1 MNSSGRRFLSAA
13 LAAIGLTLVA
23 AVGVRVYAQDGPDPR
38 TGRFSWETRVTKT
51 AEMLGVP
58 DLTGTW
64 VVTKREHP
72 VTARICDSHTD
83 SRKLP
88 RNPCRFDASLLH
100 LTDRANA
107 WLNWAD
113 ERIEGKYYCV
123 PESIPSVLVRA
134 YPVRIEQSKDS
145 ITFEHQIT
153 IHNTA
158 TRTVAMDGR
167 RHIFEGAIP
176 LYYGDSIGKYE
187 GNDLV
192 VDTTNFTFDPNGI
205 DYMTNIPSSWRK
217 HVVERYTRMAPDKLK
232 FVLTFEDPEMMHQ
245 PYTETLEMSKVNFE
259 ITWTHCD
266 LENADADLINM
277 PPKYKDTK

>member
-1 MNSSGRRFLSAA
+1 MNSYGRRVLT
-13 LAAIGLTLVA
+13 AAIAGLGLTVLA
-23 AVGVRVYAQDGPDPR
+23 TVGARVHAQDGPDPR
-38 TGRFSWETRVTKT
+38 SGKFSWETRVTKT

-58 DLTGTW
+58 ELTGTW

-88 RNPCRFDASLLH
+88 RNPCRFDANLLH

-167 RHIFEGAIP
+167 HHIFEGAIP

-217 HVVERYTRMAPDKLK
+217 HVVERYTRVAPDKVK

-245 PYTETLEMSKVNFE
+245 PYTETFEMSKVNYE

-266 LENADADLINM
+266 LENADADLIMM

>member
-1 MNSSGRRFLSAA
+1 MSSSPRRLLMAATAGVGLAA
-13 LAAIGLTLVA
+13 LATL
-23 AVGVRVYAQDGPDPR
+23 GVRVEAQDGP
-38 TGRFSWETRVTKT
+38 GRDGKFSWETRVTRT

-72 VTARICDSHTD
+72 VTARICDAHTD

-88 RNPCRFDASLLH
+88 RNPCRFDANLLH

-107 WLNWAD
+107 WLTWAD

-145 ITFEHQIT
+145 IAFEHQIT

-167 RHIFEGAIP
+167 HHIFEGAIP

-187 GNDLV
+187 GGELV

-217 HVVERYTRMAPDKLK
+217 HVVERYSRVAPDKLK

-245 PYTETLEMSKVNFE
+245 PYTETFEMSKVNFE

-266 LENADADLINM
+266 LENADADLIMM